1 MSYKLA
7 SWQWPVTLVV
17 SDPGCV
23 LGTKL
28 RSTVRAAS
36 TFNTAQFL

>member
-7 SWQWPVTLVV
+7 SWQWSVTLVV
-17 SDPGCV
+17 SYPGFV

-28 RSTVRAAS
+28 RSTIRAAS
-36 TFNTAQFL
+36 TFNTGQFL